1 MRAPFRR
8 AERKALESTRKC
20 AEIHIRWIYH
30 THCMTWRAPANL
42 IFLSKGEAANRRQ
55 QHKKWSWKM
64 RNSIFIICQQQA
76 SSIHSLL
83 VNNNTSEKSLFTYMT
98 IAQAFFFPLLTATHS
113 WPVASFAWWSK
124 FLFSWAHSCAYIHA
138 TTGRRASEL
147 THGEYAWIVWWSFMV
162 GGSRC
167 SPIED
172 DVVFSTPHGWNES
185 AAGNV
190 LF

>member
-30 THCMTWRAPANL
+30 THTVWR
-42 IFLSKGEAANRRQ
+42 GELQ
-55 QHKKWSWKM
+55 QISFSSRKEKQRTGGNTKKWSWKM